1 MLDNSI
7 LHLVLGESAG
17 GCLRAACRSFRL
29 PGIVHVIQ
37 DDFSHGP
44 LENGSPREK
53 YLRDCYRGYSESHE
67 GSEIDTL
74 APWVAL
80 NEVLDKKS
88 IEHVCI
94 WAGENASEKTFLA
107 MACWYL
113 RIYGGTIMRV
123 GATELE
129 PPPYIAAH
137 NPKALAR
144 LFATHQLLDKDHRAV
159 LVDSFIHTR
168 DQALTLRRWE
178 DGEIISVPVDYYDNL
193 LMRCCSTEWTYA
205 AKIVGETM
213 GRCDTNNL
221 IGDVFL
227 TSRLQHLI
235 DNGMVKYKGERKSLR
250 EYWVRLT

>member
-7 LHLVLGESAG
+7 VHLVLGGSAG
-17 GCLRAACRSFRL
+17 GCLRSACKSFRL
-29 PGIVHVIQ
+29 PGIVHVIE

-44 LENGSPREK
+44 LENGSAREK
-53 YLRDCYRGYSESHE
+53 YLRDCYRGYSEHQE
-67 GSEIDTL
+67 DSEIDTL
-74 APWVAL
+74 APWVSL
-80 NEVLDKKS
+80 NEMLDKQS
-88 IEHVCI
+88 IEQVCV
-94 WAGENASEKTFLA
+94 WAGENASEKTFLG

-123 GATELE
+123 GATGLG
-129 PPPYIAAH
+129 PLPYIATH

-144 LFATHQLLDKDHRAV
+144 LFATHQLLDKNYRAV

-168 DQALTLRRWE
+168 DAPLTLRRWD

-193 LMRCCSTEWTYA
+193 LIRCCSTEWTYA
-205 AKIVGETM
+205 ARIVGEAM
-213 GRCDTNNL
+213 GRCDANNL

-227 TSRLQHLI
+227 TSRLQNLI